1 MYPKLSPREQQ
12 VLERIKLG
20 MRGVDIAKQLLIS
33 EKTVQA
39 HKSRICMK
47 LEIPDIRKMLAELM
61 RREIRDKELAHEMLM
76 DMNDELDPGDC
87 AP

>member
-1 MYPKLSPREQQ
+1 MDAKLSPREQQ

-20 MRGVDIAKQLLIS
+20 MRGVDIAKQLFIS

-39 HKSRICMK
+39 HKSRICTK

-61 RREIRDKELAHEMLM
+61 RREARDKAVAREMLM